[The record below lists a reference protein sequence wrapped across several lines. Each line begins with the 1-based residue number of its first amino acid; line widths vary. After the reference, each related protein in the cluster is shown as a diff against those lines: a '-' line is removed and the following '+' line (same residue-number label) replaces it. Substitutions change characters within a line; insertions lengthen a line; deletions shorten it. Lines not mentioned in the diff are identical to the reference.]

1 MAKPPYMERR
11 RNVWYA
17 LLTIPSDVRQHFNGK
32 LRFVQSTKH
41 SDQHKAQVVALELV
55 TQWKRQI
62 AAARNIKIDSG
73 VELAL
78 DFKRQIERDRASSD
92 PVIEDG
98 YIEYP
103 AIEDAVSDHI
113 DKLREKGEEERA
125 AKIASIVYQNQVVL
139 QLELPGWEATVK
151 GTTRSISQKIKAGRE
166 VAERFPTLTDIT
178 PQSVKDWA
186 RHLIAPKSQGG
197 MGFAKPTIERRFNA
211 GRSIWRYLQDH
222 GKAPDDVQPFT
233 LPSFVSE
240 ADKAKRRQRQRE
252 TGSPKARVGFMP
264 SDIVRLRSIAS
275 KTKYNPHQLTTLIT
289 LGMYT
294 GARIEEICSLKCSEC
309 SETVFNITKSKT
321 EAGYR
326 EVPVHPEIV
335 PFVRELLS
343 NSKDGYLIS
352 GLKINPSTGERSG
365 AIGKRFGRLKEK
377 EGFSKST
384 GFHSIRHTVITM
396 LENAGVGENTTA
408 DIVGQ
413 DKPRITYGLYSGGSS
428 YETKLEAIKLLKYPE
443 PE

>member
-1 MAKPPYMERR
+1 MERR

-17 LLTIPSDVRQHFNGK
+17 RLGIPEAVRHHFDGRI
-32 LRFVQSTKH
+32 RFFQSTKH
-41 SDQHKAQVVALELV
+41 SDQHKAQIVALELV

-62 AAARNIKIDSG
+62 AAAQNIKLDPD

-78 DFKRQIERDRASSD
+78 DLRKQIESEREAFD
-92 PVIEDG
+92 PMCLGD
-98 YIEYP
+98 YP
-103 AIEDAVSDHI
+103 PIEDAVSDHT

-139 QLELPGWEATVK
+139 QSELPGWEATVK
-151 GTTRSISQKIKAGRE
+151 GTPRSISQKIKAGRE

-186 RHLIAPKSQGG
+186 RYLMAPKSEGG

-222 GKAPDDVQPFT
+222 GKAPTDVQPFT
-233 LPSFVSE
+233 LPAFVSE

-252 TGSPKARVGFMP
+252 TGSAKARVGFMP

-309 SETVFNITKSKT
+309 SETVFKITKSKT

-365 AIGKRFGRLKEK
+365 AIGKRFGRLKKK

-428 YETKLEAIKLLKYPE
+428 YETKLEAIKLLKYPD

>member
-1 MAKPPYMERR
+1 MAKPKYMERR
-11 RNVWYA
+11 RNIWYA
-17 LLTIPSDVRQHFNGK
+17 RLGIPEAVRHHFDGRI
-32 LRFVQSTKH
+32 RFFQSTKH
-41 SDQHKAQVVALELV
+41 SDQDKAQIRALELV
-55 TQWKRQI
+55 AQWKRQI
-62 AAARNIKIDSG
+62 AAAKNIKFDSD

-78 DFKRQIERDRASSD
+78 DLRKQIESERKEFD
-92 PVIEDG
+92 PVQQGD
-98 YIEYP
+98 YP
-103 AIEDAVSDHI
+103 PIEDAVSDHI
-113 DKLREKGEEERA
+113 DTLREKGEGERA
-125 AKIASIVYQNQVVL
+125 AKIASIIYQNQVVL
-139 QLELPGWEATVK
+139 QAELPGWEATVK
-151 GTTRSISQKIKAGRE
+151 GTPRSISQKIKAGRE

-178 PQSVKDWA
+178 SQSVKDWA
-186 RHLIAPKSQGG
+186 RYLMAPKSEGG
-197 MGFAKPTIERRFNA
+197 REFAKPTIERRFNA

-222 GKAPDDVQPFT
+222 DKAPSDIQPFT

-240 ADKAKRRQRQRE
+240 AEKAKRRQRQRE
-252 TGSPKARVGFMP
+252 TGSPKARVGFKP
-264 SDIVRLRSIAS
+264 ADLVRLRGIAA
-275 KTKYNPHQLTTLIT
+275 KTKYKPEQLVALVT

-294 GARIEEICSLKCSEC
+294 GARIEELCSLKCSEC
-309 SETVFNITKSKT
+309 SERALTITKSKT

-326 EVPVHPEIV
+326 EVPVHPEIA

-352 GLKINPSTGERSG
+352 GLNITSSTGERSS
-365 AIGKRFGRLKEK
+365 AIGKRFGRLKKK